1 MAILMKDLAFPL
13 HLIIADTDGSL
24 PLPPTSLFLKEPDIL
39 LCSGIYSLQIDPAR
53 LQIPL
58 LANDGLGMG
67 VGSRPEHA
75 NVRGFWERSPAPKL
89 CPR

>member
-1 MAILMKDLAFPL
+1 MGILMKDLAFPL
-13 HLIIADTDGSL
+13 HLIIADTGGSL
-24 PLPPTSLFLKEPDIL
+24 PLPPTSFFLKEPYIR
-39 LCSGIYSLQIDPAR
+39 LCSGICSLHIEPAR

-58 LANDGLGMG
+58 LANYGLGMG

-75 NVRGFWERSPAPKL
+75 NVRGFWERSPTPKL